1 MVIIKV
7 IKEVDSGKSV
17 DIDTLEKPYRGNNK
31 NLNLL
36 RNSNW

>member
-17 DIDTLEKPYRGNNK
+17 EHRYIEKATRIIDLM
-31 NLNLL
+31 L
-36 RNSNW
+36 